1 MEQNRKSVSEMNEQ
15 EYIGYYLDKKL
26 KGIDTASMGGME
38 YYNLVSSLTTKAES
52 NFKNAINRAIKNG

>member
-1 MEQNRKSVSEMNEQ
+1 MKKPLISEMTEQ

-26 KGIDTASMGGME
+26 KGVDTASMGGME
-38 YYNLVSSLTTKAES
+38 YYHIVSTHTDKAEK